1 MAQVSLR
8 TWLELH
14 LELPGLFIVDS
25 NLPVLAR
32 SQELLAVLLVISSKQ
47 LVLDVKYSVEL
58 LS

>member
-14 LELPGLFIVDS
+14 LELPGLLIVDS

-32 SQELLAVLLVISSKQ
+32 SQELLAILLVISSKQ
-47 LVLDVKYSVEL
+47 LVFDVKYSV
-58 LS
+58 